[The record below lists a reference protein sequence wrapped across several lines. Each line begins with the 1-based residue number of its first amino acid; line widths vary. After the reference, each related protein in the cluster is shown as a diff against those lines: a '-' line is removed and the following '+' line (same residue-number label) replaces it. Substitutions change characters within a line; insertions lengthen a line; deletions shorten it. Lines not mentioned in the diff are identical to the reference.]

1 MMLMNRQLRMFSNN
15 LHVPRRNCTSRSV
28 KKPPAKLL
36 SKKPFLEIV
45 DRDIGKADKPRVED
59 VNKHLLQSVYSVC
72 GLSPVARVKLMQH
85 VWKEAEKNG
94 FTFTIN
100 EYNDYLRNLVLYRLP
115 FEPVDFL
122 KSMEGVQLNK
132 YTHQLL
138 IQAHAH
144 RGEADVIRK
153 LLEHDGSETINQQ
166 EHGWLMHAYIR
177 NGDADSADI
186 VEENLRVQPT
196 IDLYDPVI
204 RVHSELGSVSGIQDT
219 FTKMAENGISPEIDT
234 YLNMLESLAFGN
246 HPKLIKSALNDME
259 VLADVADHF
268 EPVIRKCVIRGH
280 FSTASKL
287 LSRVQRDKERLQ
299 MYDDHIKQRKAFL
312 KSLKEGKRDSGVL
325 PSEEKPDIIEKY

>member
-186 VEENLRVQPT
+186 VEENLKVEPT

-204 RVHSELGSVSGIQDT
+204 SVHAELGSVSGIRDT
-219 FTKMAENGISPEIDT
+219 FTKMVDRGIPPAIGT
-234 YLNMLESLAFGN
+234 YLNLLESLAFGN
-246 HPKLIKSALNDME
+246 RPKLVKKALDDMKNF
-259 VLADVADHF
+259 ADVSDHL
-268 EPVIRKCVIRGH
+268 EPLIHRCVIRGDY
-280 FSTASKL
+280 STATTL
-287 LSRVQRDKERLQ
+287 LSYVKRDKERLQ
-299 MYDDHIKQRKAFL
+299 MYEDEIKQRKAFL
-312 KSLKEGKRDSGVL
+312 KS
-325 PSEEKPDIIEKY
+325 